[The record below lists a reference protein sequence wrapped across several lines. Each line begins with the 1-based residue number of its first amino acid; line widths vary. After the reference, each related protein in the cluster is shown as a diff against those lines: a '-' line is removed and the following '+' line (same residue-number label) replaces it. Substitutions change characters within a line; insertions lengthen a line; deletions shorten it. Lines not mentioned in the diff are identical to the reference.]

1 MSISCSK
8 PFSKLFLLLRGK
20 PRSMISLARLHML
33 FLLSYLSSVNT
44 VITLL
49 PNFFHLVCTMGK
61 EYVKTVYC
69 HPTYLTSMQ
78 STLCEMLD
86 WKKHKL
92 ESRLPEEISIISNTH
107 MTPPLGQKAK
117 KN

>member
-1 MSISCSK
+1 
-8 PFSKLFLLLRGK
+8 
-20 PRSMISLARLHML
+20 MISLARLHML

-61 EYVKTVYC
+61 EYVKAVYC

-86 WKKHKL
+86 VKCECDVAQL
-92 ESRLPEEISIISNTH
+92 CPTLSDPLDCSLPGSSVHGIF
-107 MTPPLGQKAK
+107 LA
-117 KN
+117 

>member
-1 MSISCSK
+1 
-8 PFSKLFLLLRGK
+8 
-20 PRSMISLARLHML
+20 MISLARLHML

-92 ESRLPEEISIISNTH
+92 ESRFLGEILITSDTQMI
-107 MTPPLGQKAK
+107 PPLWQKTK
-117 KN
+117 K